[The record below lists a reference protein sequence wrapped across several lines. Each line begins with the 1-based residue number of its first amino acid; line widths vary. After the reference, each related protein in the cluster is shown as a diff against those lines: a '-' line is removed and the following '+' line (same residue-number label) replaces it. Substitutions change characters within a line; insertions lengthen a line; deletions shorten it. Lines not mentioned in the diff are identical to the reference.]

1 MSQRCWLDAAICM
14 QNFLLQNGTF
24 RVLVVLVFCLVI
36 PSFFTM
42 AGAADY
48 TPLRYDTSSLCS
60 AALAISSSNYAECK
74 GTISLYSHLSQAEL
88 GHIIY
93 VSGGTISNYEKG
105 VHYPDVEKLVRLA
118 DYFNVSMNWCGAG
131 RSLMPKASIC

>member
-1 MSQRCWLDAAICM
+1 MTKFGEILM
-14 QNFLLQNGTF
+14 Q
-24 RVLVVLVFCLVI
+24 
-36 PSFFTM
+36 
-42 AGAADY
+42 
-48 TPLRYDTSSLCS
+48 LRQ
-60 AALAISSSNYAECK
+60 EK
-74 GTISLYSHLSQAEL
+74 HLSQAEL

-131 RSLMPKASIC
+131 RSLMPKANTC